1 MSRPLFA
8 LLSIIITLLDDADRY
23 AQDDHHDNIVD
34 GDDND
39 GGDDD
44 DDDDYDDDNDYM
56 CTAVILQIQ

>member
-1 MSRPLFA
+1 M
-8 LLSIIITLLDDADRY
+8 ITLLDDADRY
-23 AQDDHHDNIVD
+23 AQDDRHDNIVD